1 MGQPVIITGQPVP
14 AQAVGPVPAQ
24 PVGPAQSVMPT
35 QSYVPPGNYAVQPQA
50 VPGVQGPPPSPPTVS
65 TLTVPMTVQARPVER
80 PPGSGQASPVPVT
93 YIRASQYT
101 DVDEQL
107 KEARAS
113 LDLRGKTIL
122 ELEMVNLELQQQLR
136 YKDKRI
142 ETLMA
147 TIDELQERLR
157 NQPIVQA
164 QSPLKQQEDKNITSE
179 SPRVSAPSSPIS
191 PSASLGDDEIDF
203 QVKTYLKEHPDW
215 QIEVHK
221 IRPGWYHFG
230 RPVGKRVFM
239 KVSGRGTVVVR
250 TGGGYKGLRKYLD
263 EQRIEAMGDDRG
275 QAKRHWGT
283 MRAAA
288 RVIGATGQKMY
299 EARSSTDAV

>member
-1 MGQPVIITGQPVP
+1 
-14 AQAVGPVPAQ
+14 
-24 PVGPAQSVMPT
+24 
-35 QSYVPPGNYAVQPQA
+35 
-50 VPGVQGPPPSPPTVS
+50 
-65 TLTVPMTVQARPVER
+65 MTVQARPVER

-101 DVDEQL
+101 DVAVEEQL

-142 ETLMA
+142 ETLLA

-164 QSPLKQQEDKNITSE
+164 QSPSKQPEDKNINSE

-215 QIEVHK
+215 AIEVHK

-263 EQRIEAMGDDRG
+263 EFRFESIESERLIE
-275 QAKRHWGT
+275 QTKRHWGT
-283 MRAAA
+283 LRGAA
-288 RVIGATGQKMY
+288 RLLGATGQKMY
-299 EARSSTDAV
+299 EARSSTDPV